1 MARHRSLT
9 PAERE
14 DAARIFRDSIDYHPV
29 VICRDSLFAL
39 VSATTIGNRINLRA
53 EHFAGGSLELSQA
66 GRLVL
71 IHELAHVWQF
81 QHGGLAYIRSSLIAQ
96 AVGLIMTGSR
106 RAAYDWRKAH
116 DAGLPW
122 RAWNAEQQA
131 ECVSQYY
138 AAVECCDRE
147 TMRAAFRHVRRVRKR
162 DGAPGG

>member
-1 MARHRSLT
+1 MMSRRPLT

-14 DAARIFRDSIDYHPV
+14 DAVRIFRGSIDYDPV
-29 VICRDSLFAL
+29 VISRGSPFAL

-53 EHFAGGSLELSQA
+53 EHFAGESLELSPK

-81 QHGGLAYIRSSLIAQ
+81 QQGGLAYIRSSLIAQ
-96 AVGLIMTGSR
+96 VVGWITTGSR

-116 DAGLPW
+116 NAGRPW

-131 ECVSQYY
+131 ECISHYY
-138 AAVECCDRE
+138 AAVSWADRD
-147 TMRAAFRHVRRVRKR
+147 TMRAAFRYVRRMRCR